1 MLPAYAMAAP
11 VFSCFQGDAPLLC
24 PRCDAGRRP
33 RCARLHIFIRPGF
46 RFQGRKERTHI
57 FKRQQVD
64 RLPEERLSA
73 SVVVARLQRAVNFGP
88 LAQLLKI
95 GRLPHGRHA

>member
-1 MLPAYAMAAP
+1 MRWLRRF
-11 VFSCFQGDAPLLC
+11 FSRFQRDALLLRPL
-24 PRCDAGRRP
+24 CDAGCRP
-33 RCARLHIFIRPGF
+33 RCARLHVFIRPGF

-73 SVVVARLQRAVNFGP
+73 PVVVTRLQRAVDLGP